1 MAIRVWSLGF
11 RVWGLGFRV
20 FRETEREE
28 ARERGREREEERKRG
43 RERERKRGRE
53 EERKRKRGREREEER
68 KRERGG
74 EREGE
79 KERGREEE
87 QAKEG
92 ERAWVRQ
99 RQADDRAM
107 PPARAFRVSGF
118 EFAVWGS
125 GLGFGVWGLGRW
137 QMVET
142 DDRPMPPTRGSHW
155 RRVLITSIG
164 FETAAAISPAVMPD
178 GCTRHT
184 HKPYISAIHIRMHG
198 ETCLGPP
205 SPTLSPTDPVPRVY

>member
-1 MAIRVWSLGF
+1 MQGRCFPPRFAVASGF
-11 RVWGLGFRV
+11 LERQ
-20 FRETEREE
+20 RERKREREE
-28 ARERGREREEERKRG
+28 ERERKREKEEERERGREGERKRG
-43 RERERKRGRE
+43 REREGEK
-53 EERKRKRGREREEER
+53 ER
-68 KRERGG
+68 KRER
-74 EREGE
+74 EKEGE
-79 KERGREEE
+79 KERGR
-87 QAKEG
+87 KRGG
-92 ERAWVRQ
+92 ERKSRPRRESACVRQ

-164 FETAAAISPAVMPD
+164 FETAAAMSPAVMPD

-184 HKPYISAIHIRMHG
+184 HKPYISGIHIRMHA

-205 SPTLSPTDPVPRVY
+205 SPTLSPTHPVPRVY